1 MLTHAPSFGCRRI
14 VADEKPKEVQMAKG
28 KVLVLGS
35 NATQIEVQGGYGPT
49 GQYLNETVVPVMA
62 LIAAGYEV
70 VLATP
75 KGTKPTIDA
84 ASDAPAHFENDVAA
98 YEQAKAFYAK
108 DPSMNQVQTL
118 RAVIASGLE
127 QFAGVFVPGGQA
139 PVVDLMQNAD
149 AGTILRHFHASA
161 KPTVLLCHGPI
172 ALVSAMENAPAFRA
186 ALIAG
191 DDAKAR
197 ELAAKWPYAGY
208 RMTIF
213 SASEETYVEDQIL
226 HAKMFFNM
234 PQALRDAGGE
244 VFVTDVD
251 FAPNVVI
258 DRELITG
265 QNPRSDHPI
274 AQALVAALD
283 RATA

>member
-1 MLTHAPSFGCRRI
+1 
-14 VADEKPKEVQMAKG
+14 MAKG

-84 ASDAPAHFENDVAA
+84 ASDAPAHFENDVVA
-98 YEQAKAFYAK
+98 YERAKAFYAK
-108 DPSMNQVQTL
+108 DPSMNQ
-118 RAVIASGLE
+118 
-127 QFAGVFVPGGQA
+127 
-139 PVVDLMQNAD
+139 
-149 AGTILRHFHASA
+149 
-161 KPTVLLCHGPI
+161 
-172 ALVSAMENAPAFRA
+172 
-186 ALIAG
+186 
-191 DDAKAR
+191 
-197 ELAAKWPYAGY
+197 
-208 RMTIF
+208 
-213 SASEETYVEDQIL
+213 
-226 HAKMFFNM
+226 
-234 PQALRDAGGE
+234 ALRDAGGE
-244 VFVTDVD
+244 VVVTDVD